1 MSIISKMKDKLRE
14 AMRDE
19 RIADMADDQGPYDF
33 VTHTLP
39 KCEVTR
45 VPKPGGDVNVV
56 FEVPTTFSE
65 DGKASFI
72 CDGQRIKPSKTL
84 FGGVP
89 YMDYTQTTDHWQ
101 PEQREL
107 IELTVKQ
114 NDEFVK
120 KTVSFRELDRQVE
133 LAQEQKEAK
142 AEKYTKQALAEMGV
156 EMDETTEEVLF
167 QK

>member
-1 MSIISKMKDKLRE
+1 MSFISKMKDKFRE

-33 VTHTLP
+33 VTHRLP
-39 KCEVTR
+39 KCEITR
-45 VPKPGGDVNVV
+45 IPKPGDDVSVV

-65 DGKASFI
+65 DGRASFI
-72 CDGQRIKPSKTL
+72 CDKQRIEPSKTY
-84 FGGVP
+84 FAGVP

-120 KTVSFRELDRQVE
+120 KTVSFSELDRQVE

-156 EMDETTEEVLF
+156 EMDETTEEVIF

>member
-33 VTHTLP
+33 VTHMLP

-45 VPKPGGDVNVV
+45 VPKPGGYVYVS

-65 DGKASFI
+65 DGRASFT
-72 CDGQRIKPSKTL
+72 CDDQRIEPSHTY

-89 YMDYTQTTDHWQ
+89 YMNYTQTTDHWQ

-120 KTVSFRELDRQVE
+120 KTVSFSELDRQVE